1 MRLCTICAVV
11 WSGHSR
17 STSRSSPRSHPRRCS
32 SRRRG
37 RPASAPAP
45 CPSRRAV
52 CPWCPRTCSKMVEV
66 WKGLK
71 LNLPWCPCTAQG
83 SQFSHFQS
91 SATAFSSR
99 PLSVQPGVVHVSF
112 SPVSHTDRRMTLER
126 CGNRTKICPCYRW
139 FQIFHFLNSNIDTS
153 IRSKKHE
160 KILDSGPSS
169 LQSYTECVLR
179 ILELLY
185 WALELVSFHLTES
198 IKN

>member
-52 CPWCPRTCSKMVEV
+52 CPWCPRTCSKMIEV
-66 WKGLK
+66 WKGSK

-126 CGNRTKICPCYRW
+126 CGNRTKICPCYRLFW
-139 FQIFHFLNSNIDTS
+139 IFQLLHSQIAT
-153 IRSKKHE
+153 RSKKAWKNPRLGSIISTELHRVRSE
-160 KILDSGPSS
+160 NSWAFILSLRTCVFPSNW
-169 LQSYTECVLR
+169 VD
-179 ILELLY
+179 
-185 WALELVSFHLTES
+185 
-198 IKN
+198 